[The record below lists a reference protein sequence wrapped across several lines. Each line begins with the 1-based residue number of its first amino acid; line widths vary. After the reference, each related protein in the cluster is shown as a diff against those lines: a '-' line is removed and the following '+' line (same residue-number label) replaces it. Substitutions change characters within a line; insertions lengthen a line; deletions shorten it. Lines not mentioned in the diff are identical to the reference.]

1 MIRAREGMDWSQSDL
16 SAATGVSVGTIQALE
31 RFDYSRGHGI
41 TLDKVD
47 TLSEVLL
54 ISVEEI
60 APKELWGKEIPS
72 HYIAIREVDSALL
85 LAAVDLR
92 EQRLLQSSPAE
103 LASNTEFQQDLQ
115 TDLAAVLATL
125 SYRER
130 EVIKMRYGIGDGYT
144 YTLEEVGRIFEISK
158 DRVRQIEAK
167 AIRRLQGPFRMNRLR
182 KHDPS

>member
-60 APKELWGKEIPS
+60 APKELWGKEILS
-72 HYIAIREVDSALL
+72 HYLAIREVDSALL

-167 AIRRLQGPFRMNRLR
+167 AIRRLRNPFRMNRLR